1 MVRIG
6 ILGSVGSGKTF
17 IANIFKELS
26 FNIFSADNEVAN
38 IYKNNKIVNKKI
50 AKFFKLKLYKGKINK
65 QDLRDSLKKNPK
77 KFKFLNK
84 TIHPIVRKRLAIF
97 LSRFKKNK
105 LVVLDIP
112 LLVEN
117 KMLNFVDI
125 LVLVKT
131 RSNSF
136 LSRIKKRKN
145 LDKQFL
151 NILKKQQASEKI
163 KESYADFIIYNSS
176 KNKVKLQVKNIIDK
190 ILLIND

>member
-1 MVRIG
+1 MVRVG
-6 ILGSVGSGKTF
+6 ILGTVGSGKSF
-17 IANIFKELS
+17 VANIFKELS

-38 IYKNNKIVNKKI
+38 IYNNDKIVNKKI
-50 AKFFKLKLYKGKINK
+50 SKFFKLKLYKGKINK
-65 QDLRDSLKKNPK
+65 QELRDLLKKNPK

-84 TIHPIVRKRLAIF
+84 IIHPIVRKRLTLF
-97 LSRFKKNK
+97 LSRFKKKK

-131 RSNSF
+131 KTSFF

-190 ILLIND
+190 ILLN

>member
-1 MVRIG
+1 MVRVG
-6 ILGSVGSGKTF
+6 ILGLVGSGKSF
-17 IANIFKELS
+17 VANIFRELD

-50 AKFFKLKLYKGKINK
+50 SKFFKLKLYKGKINK
-65 QDLRDSLKKNPK
+65 QELRDSLKKNPN
-77 KFKFLNK
+77 KFRFLNK
-84 TIHPIVRKRLAIF
+84 IIHPIVRNRLVLF

-105 LVVLDIP
+105 LTVLDVP

-125 LVLVKT
+125 LILVKT
-131 RSNSF
+131 RSRSL
-136 LSRIKKRKN
+136 LSRIRKRKN

-151 NILKKQQASEKI
+151 NILKKQQVNEKI
-163 KESYADFIIYNSS
+163 KEGYADFIIYNSS

-190 ILLIND
+190 ILLN